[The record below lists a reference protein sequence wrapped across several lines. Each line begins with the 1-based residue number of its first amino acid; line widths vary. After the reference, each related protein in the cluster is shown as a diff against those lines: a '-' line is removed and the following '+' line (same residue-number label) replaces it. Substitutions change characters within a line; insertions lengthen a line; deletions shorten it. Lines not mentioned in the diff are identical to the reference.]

1 MLTNRKDIRSIM
13 LPRIIHVIGLVSCQA
28 GMLFSSQADM
38 LLPSHDRSI
47 QRVSVDNIIMSMTSM
62 LSCYCHSML
71 HVQIMADW
79 IG

>member
-38 LLPSHDRSI
+38 LLASHHRSI
-47 QRVSVDNIIMSMTSM
+47 QHAKHVELL
-62 LSCYCHSML
+62 LSQCVAC
-71 HVQIMADW
+71 ANN
-79 IG
+79 G